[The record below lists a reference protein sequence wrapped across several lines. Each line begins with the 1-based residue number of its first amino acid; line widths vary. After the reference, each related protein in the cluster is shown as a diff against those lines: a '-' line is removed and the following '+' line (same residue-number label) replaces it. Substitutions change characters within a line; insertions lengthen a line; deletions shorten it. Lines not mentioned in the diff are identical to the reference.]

1 MSSIVAYKERES
13 MSPTTGVVG
22 IIRVEWRIKPISAYN
37 IDDLYAA
44 FGPNW
49 TSYNPGARFVMEQRY
64 IRRGVDEGWKLF
76 DVYKTREEADYA
88 AKLQPDCYPVR
99 VKFFEYRLDGMP

>member
-37 IDDLYAA
+37 MDDLYAA

-76 DVYKTREEADYA
+76 DV
-88 AKLQPDCYPVR
+88 
-99 VKFFEYRLDGMP
+99 